1 MEALVVTVVIVAV
14 EAIEDVEAI
23 VPVQHPTL
31 KIEKVIVVGMKQ
43 SWMFVTGYKEDKNK
57 EIKKIK
63 I

>member
-43 SWMFVTGYKEDKNK
+43 S
-57 EIKKIK
+57 
-63 I
+63 